1 MAAMGSTLQD
11 WSVVSS
17 HTTMS
22 WFARIE
28 QSCAAFIERTF
39 AKTFPSDLEPAQIA
53 RKLVTTM
60 EARTRGD
67 DGHMLAPGSYFVY
80 VNPEDFTRLQEHRT
94 YLEREWGELLRDM
107 AARVGVYFFDGGP
120 NVEMVSRDS
129 VPPGIADV
137 AVASDVTISIP
148 NAAKTTPPKR
158 YHLRMMKGVPA
169 YGVYFIDKAATIGRS
184 EESDIFL
191 VDPSVSRNHAT
202 LVIENGVVEVE
213 DLHSTNGTF
222 VNGDRLSS
230 KRRVVSGDVLTF
242 GNTQMRLEAR
252 E

>member
-1 MAAMGSTLQD
+1 
-11 WSVVSS
+11 
-17 HTTMS
+17 MS

-28 QSCAAFIERTF
+28 QACAAFIERTF

-53 RKLVTTM
+53 RKLVATM

-67 DGHMLAPGSYFVY
+67 EGHLLAPGSYFVY
-80 VNPEDFTRLQEHRT
+80 VSSEDFARLAEHRA
-94 YLEREWGELLRDM
+94 YLEREWAELLRDM

-120 NVEMVSRDS
+120 NVEMVARESI
-129 VPPGIADV
+129 PGGMADV

-148 NAAKTTPPKR
+148 TSPAITPPKR

-169 YGVYFIDKAATIGRS
+169 YGVYFIDRSASIGRS

-202 LVIENGVVEVE
+202 LKIDGEAVVVE
-213 DLHSTNGTF
+213 DLGSTNGTF
-222 VNGDRLSS
+222 VNGERIAGL
-230 KRRVVSGDVLTF
+230 RRIVSGDALTF